1 MFNPLANHL
10 VRTTYARAL
19 LEGHSLEQTLENK
32 QMDYLS
38 TSFGSLISSSTLK
51 KIARRIKIGDSFEQI
66 NDEEIIPIIGHADF
80 GVDDEAWEIYEHC
93 EKLAQTLQ

>member
-1 MFNPLANHL
+1 M
-10 VRTTYARAL
+10 
-19 LEGHSLEQTLENK
+19 EQALENK
-32 QMDYLS
+32 QMDYLT

-66 NDEEIIPIIGHADF
+66 NDEEIVAIIGHADF

-93 EKLAQTLQ
+93 EKLATAI

>member
-1 MFNPLANHL
+1 M
-10 VRTTYARAL
+10 
-19 LEGHSLEQTLENK
+19 EQTLRGE
-32 QMDYLS
+32 QMEYLT

-66 NDEEIIPIIGHADF
+66 NDEEIVALIGHSDF

-93 EKLAQTLQ
+93 EKLATTLQ

>member
-1 MFNPLANHL
+1 M
-10 VRTTYARAL
+10 
-19 LEGHSLEQTLENK
+19 EQALENK
-32 QMDYLS
+32 QMDYLT

-51 KIARRIKIGDSFEQI
+51 KIARRIKIEDSFEQI

-93 EKLAQTLQ
+93 EKLASTI